1 MQKVITFVIV
11 TIMSMSLMTPAFA
24 ADIDGVHG
32 TSAEEPSVISIDPPT
47 GYIESVIID
56 APAGYYESADIDAP
70 EGYEV
75 LGSPLVAWDFSFLDY
90 IALEKGYMVVEP
102 KEPKDILRTYT
113 TTVDNLR
120 YTVTVYRDFVTAC
133 VHDRTSDFP
142 GAIMGYP
149 CYVEDGI
156 VYSEYD
162 FVTDIFARALSTKSP
177 ASAGDFVFS
186 GMAAEPLA

>member
-142 GAIMGYP
+142 GAVMGYP

-162 FVTDIFARALSTKSP
+162 FVTDIFGRL
-177 ASAGDFVFS
+177 
-186 GMAAEPLA
+186 

>member
-1 MQKVITFVIV
+1 MKKVFSLFVA
-11 TIMSMSLMTPAFA
+11 TAMSLTMMVATASA
-24 ADIDGVHG
+24 ADIDGIHDVSAG
-32 TSAEEPSVISIDPPT
+32 ESPVTSISTPV
-47 GYIESVIID
+47 GYIESVAID
-56 APAGYYESADIDAP
+56 APAGYYESTDAP
-70 EGYEV
+70 EDYESI
-75 LGSPLVAWDFSFLDY
+75 GTPLVAWDFSFLDY

-142 GAIMGYP
+142 GAVMGYP

-162 FVTDIFARALSTKSP
+162 FVTDIFGRL
-177 ASAGDFVFS
+177 
-186 GMAAEPLA
+186 

>member
-1 MQKVITFVIV
+1 MKKVFSLFVA
-11 TIMSMSLMTPAFA
+11 TAMSLTMMVATASA
-24 ADIDGVHG
+24 ADIDGIHDA
-32 TSAEEPSVISIDPPT
+32 SAGESPVTPISTPV
-47 GYIESVIID
+47 GYIESVAID
-56 APAGYYESADIDAP
+56 APAGYYESTDAP
-70 EGYEV
+70 EDYESI
-75 LGSPLVAWDFSFLDY
+75 GTPLVAWDFSFLDY

-142 GAIMGYP
+142 GAVMGYP

-162 FVTDIFARALSTKSP
+162 FVTDIFGRL
-177 ASAGDFVFS
+177 
-186 GMAAEPLA
+186 

>member
-102 KEPKDILRTYT
+102 KEPKDILRTYP

-162 FVTDIFARALSTKSP
+162 FVTDIFARL
-177 ASAGDFVFS
+177 
-186 GMAAEPLA
+186 

>member
-1 MQKVITFVIV
+1 
-11 TIMSMSLMTPAFA
+11 
-24 ADIDGVHG
+24 
-32 TSAEEPSVISIDPPT
+32 
-47 GYIESVIID
+47 
-56 APAGYYESADIDAP
+56 
-70 EGYEV
+70 
-75 LGSPLVAWDFSFLDY
+75 
-90 IALEKGYMVVEP
+90 MVVEP

-142 GAIMGYP
+142 GAVMGYP

-162 FVTDIFARALSTKSP
+162 FVTDIFGRL
-177 ASAGDFVFS
+177 
-186 GMAAEPLA
+186 

>member
-1 MQKVITFVIV
+1 MKKVFSLFVA
-11 TIMSMSLMTPAFA
+11 TAMSLTMMVATASA
-24 ADIDGVHG
+24 ADIDVIHAASAGESPV
-32 TSAEEPSVISIDPPT
+32 TSISTPV
-47 GYIESVIID
+47 GYIESVAID
-56 APAGYYESADIDAP
+56 APAGYYESTDAP
-70 EGYEV
+70 EDYESI
-75 LGSPLVAWDFSFLDY
+75 GTPLVAWDFSFLDY

-120 YTVTVYRDFVTAC
+120 YTVTVYRDSVTAC

-142 GAIMGYP
+142 GAVMGYP

-162 FVTDIFARALSTKSP
+162 FVTDIFGRL
-177 ASAGDFVFS
+177 
-186 GMAAEPLA
+186 